1 MMERHVNPEDPDL
14 YALGAL
20 DGEEKQELEA
30 HVRSCPACARAVDAA
45 RQRVALLGL
54 AAPPA
59 TPPPSVKEALMRQV
73 REKRIPEALRG
84 RSVPQPRPERP
95 PRLAWLTP
103 AFGTAA
109 VFFAALAV
117 LIWMKDL
124 RDNRRIE
131 ELQAQLAVAQSRSLQ
146 IANAAAETDKLLG
159 TPGTMRVGLEQ
170 QAGWP
175 SGRAAVLYNAKMGM
189 VTCAGWLPAPP
200 SDKSYQLWLVP
211 MQGAPVPLRVF
222 SGGEWNEPVTAHVPP
237 GMAAKAF
244 AVTVEPKGGMPWP
257 TGPKVL
263 VGGVSQGE

>member
-1 MMERHVNPEDPDL
+1 MERHVNPEDPDL

-20 DGEEKQELEA
+20 DGEEKQAFEA
-30 HVRSCPACARAVDAA
+30 HVRSCPACARAIDAA

-54 AAPPA
+54 AAPAA
-59 TPPPSVKEALMRQV
+59 TPRPSVKEALMRRV
-73 REKRIPEALRG
+73 REERIPEALRG
-84 RSVPQPRPERP
+84 HGAPSRQPKRP
-95 PRLAWLTP
+95 LGFSWLTP
-103 AFGTAA
+103 AFGAAA
-109 VFFAALAV
+109 VFFAALAA

-124 RDNRRIE
+124 RDAGRIQ

-159 TPGTMRVGLEQ
+159 APGTMRVGLEQ

>member
-1 MMERHVNPEDPDL
+1 MERHVNPEDPDL

-20 DGEEKQELEA
+20 DGEEKQAFEA
-30 HVRSCPACARAVDAA
+30 HVRSCPACARALDAA

-54 AAPPA
+54 AAPAA
-59 TPPPSVKEALMRQV
+59 TPRPSVKEALMRRV
-73 REKRIPEALRG
+73 REERIPEALRG
-84 RSVPQPRPERP
+84 HGAPSRQPKRP
-95 PRLAWLTP
+95 LGFSWLTP
-103 AFGTAA
+103 AFGAAA
-109 VFFAALAV
+109 VFFAALAA

-124 RDNRRIE
+124 RDNGRIQ

-159 TPGTMRVGLEQ
+159 APGTMRVGLEQ

>member
-20 DGEEKQELEA
+20 DGEEKQAFEA
-30 HVRSCPACARAVDAA
+30 HVRSCPACARALDAA

-54 AAPPA
+54 AAPAA
-59 TPPPSVKEALMRQV
+59 TPRPSVKEALMRRV
-73 REKRIPEALRG
+73 REERIPEALRG
-84 RSVPQPRPERP
+84 HGAPSRQPKRP
-95 PRLAWLTP
+95 LGFSWLTP
-103 AFGTAA
+103 AFGAAA
-109 VFFAALAV
+109 VFFAALAA

-124 RDNRRIE
+124 RDNGRIQ

-159 TPGTMRVGLEQ
+159 APGTMRVGLEQ

>member
-1 MMERHVNPEDPDL
+1 MERHVNPEDPDL

-20 DGEEKQELEA
+20 DGEEKQALEA
-30 HVRSCPACARAVDAA
+30 HVRSCPACAREIDAA

-54 AAPPA
+54 AAPAAAPR
-59 TPPPSVKEALMRQV
+59 PSVKEALMRRV
-73 REKRIPEALRG
+73 REERIPEALREHG
-84 RSVPQPRPERP
+84 AAGPRPKRP
-95 PRLAWLTP
+95 LGFSWLTP
-103 AFGTAA
+103 AFGAAA

-124 RDNRRIE
+124 RDAGRIE

-200 SDKSYQLWLVP
+200 ADKSYQLWLVP

-237 GMAAKAF
+237 GTAAKAF

>member
-1 MMERHVNPEDPDL
+1 MERHVNPEDPDL

-20 DGEEKQELEA
+20 DGEEKQALEA
-30 HVRSCPACARAVDAA
+30 HVRSCPACAREVDAA

-54 AAPPA
+54 AAPAA
-59 TPPPSVKEALMRQV
+59 TPRPSVKEALMRRV
-73 REKRIPEALRG
+73 REERIPEALRG
-84 RSVPQPRPERP
+84 HGAPSPQPERP
-95 PRLAWLTP
+95 LGFSWMTP
-103 AFGTAA
+103 AFGAAA

-117 LIWMKDL
+117 LIWMKDV

-159 TPGTMRVGLEQ
+159 MPGTMRVALEQ
-170 QAGWP
+170 QAGWS

-211 MQGAPVPLRVF
+211 MEGKPVPLRVF

>member
-1 MMERHVNPEDPDL
+1 MERHLNPEDPDL

-20 DGEEKQELEA
+20 DGEEKQALEA

-54 AAPPA
+54 AAPA
-59 TPPPSVKEALMRQV
+59 AAPPPSVKEALMRKV
-73 REKRIPEALRG
+73 RAERIPEALRG
-84 RSVPQPRPERP
+84 RGPAVPSPARP
-95 PRLAWLTP
+95 PRLAWLTA
-103 AFGTAA
+103 AFGAAA

-124 RDNRRIE
+124 RDAGRIE

-146 IANAAAETDKLLG
+146 IAHAAAETDKLLG

-200 SDKSYQLWLVP
+200 PTRAISCGWCRCRARLCLFACFP
-211 MQGAPVPLRVF
+211 AE
-222 SGGEWNEPVTAHVPP
+222 SG
-237 GMAAKAF
+237 M
-244 AVTVEPKGGMPWP
+244 
-257 TGPKVL
+257 
-263 VGGVSQGE
+263 SR